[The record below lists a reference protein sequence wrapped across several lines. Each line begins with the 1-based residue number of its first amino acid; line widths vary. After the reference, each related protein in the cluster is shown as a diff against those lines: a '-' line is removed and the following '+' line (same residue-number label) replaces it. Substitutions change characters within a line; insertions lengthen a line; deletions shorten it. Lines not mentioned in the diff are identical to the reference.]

1 MHSSLLDAYSV
12 PSVAFVTYSSSLA
25 GALFSTFFQLVK
37 GPTLGHSNFQGG
49 YTPLCLAS
57 FLHRTLTILAWDK
70 KNFLI
75 FFPRYLPL
83 RLYAIKKKVGIPKIR
98 IEIAICRFAAVKK
111 LGTSVFLLPISISS
125 RTIRFLCLSLL
136 LVLTY
141 SFLGLDLDIDNRCGK
156 SKN

>member
-1 MHSSLLDAYSV
+1 MSKRQESADKAKTFAFDASMNVLAASSLLDAYSV

-37 GPTLGHSNFQGG
+37 GPTLGHSNFQGR

-83 RLYAIKKKVGIPKIR
+83 RLYAIKKK
-98 IEIAICRFAAVKK
+98 ECRD
-111 LGTSVFLLPISISS
+111 S
-125 RTIRFLCLSLL
+125 
-136 LVLTY
+136 
-141 SFLGLDLDIDNRCGK
+141 
-156 SKN
+156 

>member
-1 MHSSLLDAYSV
+1 MPILFLLWHLS
-12 PSVAFVTYSSSLA
+12 PILHP
-25 GALFSTFFQLVK
+25 LREPFFQLSFSSSK
-37 GPTLGHSNFQGG
+37 DPPLGIQTSKADTHLYAWLLSSTKHLLSWRGIKRIF
-49 YTPLCLAS
+49 LSS
-57 FLHRTLTILAWDK
+57 FLGIYRFASMLSRRR
-70 KNFLI
+70 N
-75 FFPRYLPL
+75 
-83 RLYAIKKKVGIPKIR
+83 VGIPKIR

>member
-1 MHSSLLDAYSV
+1 MLSRRR
-12 PSVAFVTYSSSLA
+12 
-25 GALFSTFFQLVK
+25 
-37 GPTLGHSNFQGG
+37 N
-49 YTPLCLAS
+49 
-57 FLHRTLTILAWDK
+57 
-70 KNFLI
+70 
-75 FFPRYLPL
+75 
-83 RLYAIKKKVGIPKIR
+83 VGIPKIR

-141 SFLGLDLDIDNRCGK
+141 SFLALDLDIDNRCGK